1 MSDLFNQAQPEILVS
16 VKRPLADLM
25 RPTSFDFVVG
35 QERLLGPNT
44 TLSLMISRGS
54 LSSFILWGPPGVG
67 KTTIARL
74 LSTSFEIHFEQLS
87 AIFSGVKE
95 LRNIFDSAKIRK
107 KNGKS
112 TLLFVD
118 EIHRFNKSQ
127 QDAFLPYIEDGTIVL
142 VGATTEN
149 PSFSLNS
156 ALLSRCQVLVLD
168 RLSVQDL
175 EQILTNIQIKM
186 NNTLLLSLD
195 AKNAL
200 IDLADGDARSLINM
214 IEQIFSWNLDTQ
226 LDRESL
232 TERLSKRMPNFNRT
246 GEEHFNLISALHK
259 SIRGSDPDAALY
271 WLSRMMDSGEDPN
284 YLFRRLTRIA
294 LEDIGLADEN
304 AKRMCLESWNV
315 YERLGS
321 PEGDLALAEV
331 TIYLALAVKSNA
343 VYTAFKNSNSAAI
356 DNGSQSPP
364 KHILNAPTMLMKEQG
379 YGEGYKY
386 DHDYENSFSGQD
398 YFPNLIKDREYY
410 NPSDQGA
417 EKDLRAK
424 LEYFKSLRKSREC

>member
-142 VGATTEN
+142 VGATCRRN
-149 PSFSLNS
+149 PP
-156 ALLSRCQVLVLD
+156 
-168 RLSVQDL
+168 
-175 EQILTNIQIKM
+175 I
-186 NNTLLLSLD
+186 
-195 AKNAL
+195 
-200 IDLADGDARSLINM
+200 
-214 IEQIFSWNLDTQ
+214 
-226 LDRESL
+226 
-232 TERLSKRMPNFNRT
+232 
-246 GEEHFNLISALHK
+246 
-259 SIRGSDPDAALY
+259 
-271 WLSRMMDSGEDPN
+271 
-284 YLFRRLTRIA
+284 
-294 LEDIGLADEN
+294 
-304 AKRMCLESWNV
+304 
-315 YERLGS
+315 
-321 PEGDLALAEV
+321 
-331 TIYLALAVKSNA
+331 
-343 VYTAFKNSNSAAI
+343 
-356 DNGSQSPP
+356 
-364 KHILNAPTMLMKEQG
+364 
-379 YGEGYKY
+379 
-386 DHDYENSFSGQD
+386 
-398 YFPNLIKDREYY
+398 
-410 NPSDQGA
+410 
-417 EKDLRAK
+417 
-424 LEYFKSLRKSREC
+424 

>member
-54 LSSFILWGPPGVG
+54 LRSFILWGPPGVG

-118 EIHRFNKSQ
+118 EIHRFNRSQ

-195 AKNAL
+195 AKSAL

-304 AKRMCLESWNV
+304 AKRMCLESWKV
-315 YERLGS
+315 YER
-321 PEGDLALAEV
+321 
-331 TIYLALAVKSNA
+331 
-343 VYTAFKNSNSAAI
+343 
-356 DNGSQSPP
+356 
-364 KHILNAPTMLMKEQG
+364 
-379 YGEGYKY
+379 
-386 DHDYENSFSGQD
+386 
-398 YFPNLIKDREYY
+398 
-410 NPSDQGA
+410 
-417 EKDLRAK
+417 
-424 LEYFKSLRKSREC
+424 

>member
-1 MSDLFNQAQPEILVS
+1 M
-16 VKRPLADLM
+16 
-25 RPTSFDFVVG
+25 
-35 QERLLGPNT
+35 
-44 TLSLMISRGS
+44 
-54 LSSFILWGPPGVG
+54 
-67 KTTIARL
+67 
-74 LSTSFEIHFEQLS
+74 
-87 AIFSGVKE
+87 
-95 LRNIFDSAKIRK
+95 
-107 KNGKS
+107 
-112 TLLFVD
+112 FVD

-246 GEEHFNLISALHK
+246 GEEHFNLI
-259 SIRGSDPDAALY
+259 
-271 WLSRMMDSGEDPN
+271 
-284 YLFRRLTRIA
+284 
-294 LEDIGLADEN
+294 
-304 AKRMCLESWNV
+304 
-315 YERLGS
+315 
-321 PEGDLALAEV
+321 
-331 TIYLALAVKSNA
+331 
-343 VYTAFKNSNSAAI
+343 
-356 DNGSQSPP
+356 
-364 KHILNAPTMLMKEQG
+364 
-379 YGEGYKY
+379 
-386 DHDYENSFSGQD
+386 
-398 YFPNLIKDREYY
+398 
-410 NPSDQGA
+410 
-417 EKDLRAK
+417 
-424 LEYFKSLRKSREC
+424 

>member
-232 TERLSKRMPNFNRT
+232 TERLSKRMPKFNRT

-343 VYTAFKNSNSAAI
+343 V
-356 DNGSQSPP
+356 
-364 KHILNAPTMLMKEQG
+364 
-379 YGEGYKY
+379 
-386 DHDYENSFSGQD
+386 
-398 YFPNLIKDREYY
+398 
-410 NPSDQGA
+410 
-417 EKDLRAK
+417 
-424 LEYFKSLRKSREC
+424 